1 MTRMVVLGL
10 DGFSH
15 FLLKTG
21 ACRYLKGIYEEG
33 PSGPLESTIPISTPS
48 AWASFQTGLCVGNHG
63 VSGFLRFDGIK
74 KTVPRDSRDIRA
86 TTFYEFLDASGFRCF
101 IMNMPYTY
109 PPKIRGDLVFSW
121 LSGVSDIAQAVRPS
135 TLLDR
140 FPSLRRCKMFPEHG
154 TTERAALLNML
165 EYTRAQIEVVREVV
179 ASGRYD
185 FMFFMLPVTDWIQ
198 HMMLPMR
205 MLQGRGSDEVEAAET
220 ILAEIDGLVELLDT
234 QLSPD
239 DALIIMSDHGFR
251 YCEKTFS
258 INDWLAQEG
267 YIRLSFTG
275 EDVLDRAGH
284 AIVRGRPARRRVRLG
299 LLANLLIGSPLA
311 RLLRPF
317 ASRLAS
323 MVLKMGEA
331 LGISVVSGCRVDE
344 ARSLAFCLEHSE
356 FGIYV
361 NRKLDPDR
369 RAALRA
375 KLVEELNALEGIRA
389 LDTTRLYEGCK
400 MIDYLPDI
408 YLLPG
413 RWALVKGMAGM
424 PILDMPMMVHDLYGI
439 LVMRGEVFEGQPERP
454 CIVDLAPTILYL
466 MGLPP
471 PEGLDGRP
479 LLECLHED
487 LLAKHVRRLNRRRE
501 LRFRA
506 RRLARRVRHAEG
518 TS

>member
-1 MTRMVVLGL
+1 MARLVVLGL

-15 FLLKTG
+15 LLLKTG

-63 VSGFLRFDGIK
+63 VSGFLRFNGIR
-74 KTVPRDSRDIRA
+74 KTVPRDSRDIGA
-86 TTFYEFLDASGFRCF
+86 ITFYELLDTSGLRCF

-109 PPKIRGDLVFSW
+109 PPKIKGDLVFSW
-121 LSGVSDIAQAVRPS
+121 LSGISDITRAVRPS

-140 FPSLRRCKMFPEHG
+140 FPSLRKCRMFPEHG
-154 TTERAALLNML
+154 TTERAALMNML

-198 HMMLPMR
+198 HMMLPLR
-205 MLQGRGSDEVEAAET
+205 MLQGRGSDEVEVAET
-220 ILAEIDGLVELLDT
+220 ILAEVDGLVEFLDA

-284 AIVRGRPARRRVRLG
+284 AIVRGRPAKRRVRLG
-299 LLANLLIGSPLA
+299 LLANLFIGSPLA

-317 ASRLAS
+317 AGGLAS
-323 MVLKMGEA
+323 TVLRVGEA
-331 LGISVVSGCRVDE
+331 LGMSIVSGCRVDE

-361 NRKLDPDR
+361 NRKLDPGR

-389 LDTTRLYEGCK
+389 LDTTRLYGGCE
-400 MIDYLPDI
+400 MVDYLPDI

-413 RWALVKGMAGM
+413 RWAIVKGMAGV
-424 PILDMPMMVHDLYGI
+424 PVLDMPMMVHDLYGI
-439 LVMRGEVFEGQPERP
+439 LVMRGEAFEGQPKRP
-454 CIVDLAPTILYL
+454 RIVDLAPTILYL

-479 LLECLHED
+479 LLECLRED
-487 LLAKHVRRLNRRRE
+487 LLARRIRKLGRRRD
-501 LRFRA
+501 LRSRA
-506 RRLARRVRHAEG
+506 RRLAMGVGHVEG